1 MSPSGGI
8 SFWSAHGEF
17 KFVIIVL
24 LTSKLSVPTLYL
36 ITYDDR
42 YYVWEDAMEDFL
54 RGCGLASHMQL
65 FFAKKTFPDN
75 LSISGENYIKD
86 PS

>member
-1 MSPSGGI
+1 MSPSVLASG
-8 SFWSAHGEF
+8 
-17 KFVIIVL
+17 L
-24 LTSKLSVPTLYL
+24 LTVHSDYSLANKEIKCVPTLYL

-54 RGCGLASHMQL
+54 RGRGLASHMQL